1 MKKSIKVISTLL
13 LAIMLVASIAGTVLA
28 VDPNTVLNGLNGNGN
43 VQTNDLT
50 KVGNNIVT
58 IIQVV
63 GIVIAV
69 IVLLVI
75 GIKYMMGSASEK
87 AEYSW
92 CSSYFCWYII
102 SKSYLLIIN
111 FSINKIIFHK
121 YYISITIKLKV
132 HVNALFFVFR
142 LHFVTICAII

>member
-13 LAIMLVASIAGTVLA
+13 LAIMLVASVAGTVLA
-28 VDPNTVLNGLNGNGN
+28 VDPNTVLNGLDGNGN

-69 IVLLVI
+69 IVLLII

-87 AEYSW
+87 AEYKKTMIP
-92 CSSYFCWYII
+92 YIVGAV
-102 SKSYLLIIN
+102 LIFAGTSLVRVIYSLSTSVSTN
-111 FSINKIIFHK
+111 
-121 YYISITIKLKV
+121 
-132 HVNALFFVFR
+132 
-142 LHFVTICAII
+142 

>member
-13 LAIMLVASIAGTVLA
+13 LTIMLVASIAGTVLA
-28 VDPNTVLNGLNGNGN
+28 VDPNTVLDGLDGNGN

-87 AEYSW
+87 AEYKKTMIP
-92 CSSYFCWYII
+92 YIVGAV
-102 SKSYLLIIN
+102 LIFAGTSLVRVIY
-111 FSINKIIFHK
+111 SLSTSVSTK
-121 YYISITIKLKV
+121 
-132 HVNALFFVFR
+132 
-142 LHFVTICAII
+142 

>member
-43 VQTNDLT
+43 VQINDLT

-58 IIQVV
+58 IIHVV

-87 AEYSW
+87 AEYKKTMIP
-92 CSSYFCWYII
+92 YIVGAV
-102 SKSYLLIIN
+102 LIFAGTSLVRVIY
-111 FSINKIIFHK
+111 SLSTSVSTK
-121 YYISITIKLKV
+121 
-132 HVNALFFVFR
+132 
-142 LHFVTICAII
+142 

>member
-13 LAIMLVASIAGTVLA
+13 LTIMLVASIAGTVLA

-87 AEYSW
+87 AEYKKTM
-92 CSSYFCWYII
+92 IP
-102 SKSYLLIIN
+102 YLVGAILI
-111 FSINKIIFHK
+111 FGASA
-121 YYISITIKLKV
+121 ITKV
-132 HVNALFFVFR
+132 VVGLAQGI
-142 LHFVTICAII
+142 TG

>member
-13 LAIMLVASIAGTVLA
+13 LTIMLVASIAGTVLA
-28 VDPNTVLNGLNGNGN
+28 FNPNTVLNGLNGNGN

-87 AEYSW
+87 AEYKKTMIP
-92 CSSYFCWYII
+92 YIVGAV
-102 SKSYLLIIN
+102 LIFAGTSLVRVIY
-111 FSINKIIFHK
+111 SLSTSVSTK
-121 YYISITIKLKV
+121 
-132 HVNALFFVFR
+132 
-142 LHFVTICAII
+142 

>member
-87 AEYSW
+87 AEYEKTMIP
-92 CSSYFCWYII
+92 YIVGAV
-102 SKSYLLIIN
+102 LIFAGTSLVRVIY
-111 FSINKIIFHK
+111 SLSTSVSTK
-121 YYISITIKLKV
+121 
-132 HVNALFFVFR
+132 
-142 LHFVTICAII
+142 

>member
-13 LAIMLVASIAGTVLA
+13 LAIMLVTSIAGTVLA

-87 AEYSW
+87 AEYKKTMIP
-92 CSSYFCWYII
+92 YIVGAV
-102 SKSYLLIIN
+102 LIFAGTSLVRVIY
-111 FSINKIIFHK
+111 SLSTSLSTK
-121 YYISITIKLKV
+121 
-132 HVNALFFVFR
+132 
-142 LHFVTICAII
+142 

>member
-13 LAIMLVASIAGTVLA
+13 LAIMLVTSIAGTVLA

-43 VQTNDLT
+43 LQINDLT

-87 AEYSW
+87 AEYKKTMIP
-92 CSSYFCWYII
+92 YIVGAV
-102 SKSYLLIIN
+102 LIFAGTSLVRVIY
-111 FSINKIIFHK
+111 SLSTSVSTK
-121 YYISITIKLKV
+121 
-132 HVNALFFVFR
+132 
-142 LHFVTICAII
+142 

>member
-13 LAIMLVASIAGTVLA
+13 LAIMLVTSIAGTVLA
-28 VDPNTVLNGLNGNGN
+28 VEPNTVLNGLDGNGN
-43 VQTNDLT
+43 VQINDLT

-87 AEYSW
+87 AEYKKTMIP
-92 CSSYFCWYII
+92 YIVGAV
-102 SKSYLLIIN
+102 LIFAGTSLVRVIY
-111 FSINKIIFHK
+111 SLSTSVSTK
-121 YYISITIKLKV
+121 
-132 HVNALFFVFR
+132 
-142 LHFVTICAII
+142 

>member
-13 LAIMLVASIAGTVLA
+13 LAIMLVTSIAGTVLA

-43 VQTNDLT
+43 VKINDLT

-87 AEYSW
+87 AEYKKTMIP
-92 CSSYFCWYII
+92 YIVGAV
-102 SKSYLLIIN
+102 LIFAGTSLVRVIY
-111 FSINKIIFHK
+111 SLSTSVSTK
-121 YYISITIKLKV
+121 
-132 HVNALFFVFR
+132 
-142 LHFVTICAII
+142 

>member
-13 LAIMLVASIAGTVLA
+13 LTIMLVASIAGTVLA

-87 AEYSW
+87 AEYKKTMIP
-92 CSSYFCWYII
+92 YII
-102 SKSYLLIIN
+102 GAILLFAATTIANAIYN
-111 FSINKIIFHK
+111 FANGMNSA
-121 YYISITIKLKV
+121 S
-132 HVNALFFVFR
+132 
-142 LHFVTICAII
+142 

>member
-13 LAIMLVASIAGTVLA
+13 LTIMLVASIAGTVLA

-75 GIKYMMGSASEK
+75 GIKYIVGAVLIFAGTSLVRVI
-87 AEYSW
+87 YSL
-92 CSSYFCWYII
+92 STSV
-102 SKSYLLIIN
+102 STK
-111 FSINKIIFHK
+111 
-121 YYISITIKLKV
+121 
-132 HVNALFFVFR
+132 
-142 LHFVTICAII
+142 

>member
-13 LAIMLVASIAGTVLA
+13 LAIMLVTSIAGTVLA

-87 AEYSW
+87 AEYKKTMIPYIVGAVLIFAGTSLVKVIYSLA
-92 CSSYFCWYII
+92 SSVAPT
-102 SKSYLLIIN
+102 K
-111 FSINKIIFHK
+111 
-121 YYISITIKLKV
+121 
-132 HVNALFFVFR
+132 
-142 LHFVTICAII
+142 

>member
-13 LAIMLVASIAGTVLA
+13 LAIMLVTSIAGTVLA
-28 VDPNTVLNGLNGNGN
+28 VDPNTVLNGLNGNGD

-87 AEYSW
+87 AEYKKTMIP
-92 CSSYFCWYII
+92 YIVGAV
-102 SKSYLLIIN
+102 LIFAGTSLVRVIY
-111 FSINKIIFHK
+111 SLSTSVSTK
-121 YYISITIKLKV
+121 
-132 HVNALFFVFR
+132 
-142 LHFVTICAII
+142 

>member
-87 AEYSW
+87 AEYKKTMIPYIVGAVLIFAGTSLVRVIYSL
-92 CSSYFCWYII
+92 SS
-102 SKSYLLIIN
+102 SVSGNTK
-111 FSINKIIFHK
+111 
-121 YYISITIKLKV
+121 
-132 HVNALFFVFR
+132 
-142 LHFVTICAII
+142 

>member
-13 LAIMLVASIAGTVLA
+13 LAIMLVTSIAGTVLA

-87 AEYSW
+87 AEYKKTMIPYIVGAVLIFAGTSLVRVIY
-92 CSSYFCWYII
+92 SLSTSVSTKLYFI
-102 SKSYLLIIN
+102 S
-111 FSINKIIFHK
+111 
-121 YYISITIKLKV
+121 
-132 HVNALFFVFR
+132 
-142 LHFVTICAII
+142 VT

>member
-13 LAIMLVASIAGTVLA
+13 LTIMLVASIAGTVLA
-28 VDPNTVLNGLNGNGN
+28 VDPNTVLNGLNGNSN

-87 AEYSW
+87 AEYKKTMIP
-92 CSSYFCWYII
+92 YIVGAV
-102 SKSYLLIIN
+102 LIFAGTSLVRVIY
-111 FSINKIIFHK
+111 SLSTSVSTK
-121 YYISITIKLKV
+121 
-132 HVNALFFVFR
+132 
-142 LHFVTICAII
+142 

>member
-13 LAIMLVASIAGTVLA
+13 LTIMLVASIAGTVLA

-50 KVGNNIVT
+50 KVCNNIVT

-87 AEYSW
+87 AEYKKTMIP
-92 CSSYFCWYII
+92 YIVGAV
-102 SKSYLLIIN
+102 LIFAGTSLVRVIY
-111 FSINKIIFHK
+111 SLSTSVSTK
-121 YYISITIKLKV
+121 
-132 HVNALFFVFR
+132 
-142 LHFVTICAII
+142 

>member
-13 LAIMLVASIAGTVLA
+13 LAIMLVTSIAGTVLA

-75 GIKYMMGSASEK
+75 GIKYMMGSSSEK
-87 AEYSW
+87 AEYKKTMIP
-92 CSSYFCWYII
+92 YIVGAV
-102 SKSYLLIIN
+102 LIFAGTSLVRVIY
-111 FSINKIIFHK
+111 SLSTSVSTK
-121 YYISITIKLKV
+121 
-132 HVNALFFVFR
+132 
-142 LHFVTICAII
+142 

>member
-13 LAIMLVASIAGTVLA
+13 LTIMLVASIAGTVLA

-87 AEYSW
+87 AEYKKTMIP
-92 CSSYFCWYII
+92 YIVGAVLI
-102 SKSYLLIIN
+102 FAGTSLLRVIY
-111 FSINKIIFHK
+111 SLSTSVSTK
-121 YYISITIKLKV
+121 
-132 HVNALFFVFR
+132 
-142 LHFVTICAII
+142 

>member
-13 LAIMLVASIAGTVLA
+13 LAIMLVTSIAGTVLA
-28 VDPNTVLNGLNGNGN
+28 VDPITVLNGLNGNGS

-87 AEYSW
+87 AEYKKTMIP
-92 CSSYFCWYII
+92 YIVGAV
-102 SKSYLLIIN
+102 LIFAGTSLVRVIY
-111 FSINKIIFHK
+111 SLSTSVSTK
-121 YYISITIKLKV
+121 
-132 HVNALFFVFR
+132 
-142 LHFVTICAII
+142 